1 MEFSSPPPD
10 AVSVIKLFPLTGISD
25 EQKKDPRILRL
36 FQLCTQLEHSLS
48 VNCQNEQILLREET
62 QRAIKQMEIHSLES
76 GICFVH
82 RENGDKPWRC
92 LPRETR
98 KTFQAIIQNQEFVQP
113 SDDRVA
119 AAAKQIIALPPHSQ
133 FVVSTRFP
141 FERKILV
148 EAYEGQS
155 SKLLEIMKRYH
166 VIAIYPHHLN
176 PEHYVGSSTSHEGKN
191 IKAFIDCIETMGY
204 STLYPTPENQLWSTL
219 TRLLIQMNLHNR
231 FDFSLFSKI
240 LDERDMKSLEWMSA
254 TEEGQSALQHILES
268 DPANTPKITMIASSI
283 SLEEI
288 KAVRVDPMIGKA
300 YDFVVKIMRSD
311 HYHPVR
317 PRGDDFNHLVFLT
330 PTESTFLEWLKGTP
344 EGREVAL
351 RTLDLYPARLHVR
364 LRDFLEME
372 QVEFPEE
379 GIVFGA
385 HLDANIN

>member
-92 LPRETR
+92 LPRR
-98 KTFQAIIQNQEFVQP
+98 KRAKPFRLWSQNLQNSFSPPMTAWRQLP
-113 SDDRVA
+113 SESSLSRR
-119 AAAKQIIALPPHSQ
+119 IANLLYPQDSPLSERSLLRHMKANLPNSLK
-133 FVVSTRFP
+133 S
-141 FERKILV
+141 L
-148 EAYEGQS
+148 
-155 SKLLEIMKRYH
+155 KRYH

-364 LRDFLEME
+364 L
-372 QVEFPEE
+372 
-379 GIVFGA
+379 
-385 HLDANIN
+385 